1 MGYVGSRLV
10 EYLSSKYNN
19 YNLFGLDTG
28 FFSNCLTGVNNI
40 PEIYLK
46 NQYFTDL
53 RNFKSI
59 KLNEKIDAVI
69 HLAAISNDPI
79 GNFNK
84 DITNDINLIA
94 SKKLIKKFIKYNN
107 IKKIIFASSCS
118 IYGNTGSLSKDEN
131 SKLDPLTPYA
141 KSKVEFERY
150 LLSIK
155 NNKIKT
161 TSLRFAT
168 ACGISPRLRLD
179 LVLNDFVASAYFK
192 NKIDILSDGE
202 AYRPL
207 IDTLDMCRALD
218 WALHRRNKQNHIA
231 INVGSKNNNFKIKD
245 LAVLVAKKF
254 RKCKINIL
262 GKSNPDKRSYI
273 VNFNLY
279 SKLAPEYRPIIKIDK
294 SISDLILLMKK
305 IESSDLNYRNN
316 EILRLNK
323 LKMLIMNKKITNK
336 FLWR

>member
-1 MGYVGSRLV
+1 
-10 EYLSSKYNN
+10 
-19 YNLFGLDTG
+19 
-28 FFSNCLTGVNNI
+28 
-40 PEIYLK
+40 
-46 NQYFTDL
+46 
-53 RNFKSI
+53 
-59 KLNEKIDAVI
+59 
-69 HLAAISNDPI
+69 
-79 GNFNK
+79 
-84 DITNDINLIA
+84 
-94 SKKLIKKFIKYNN
+94 
-107 IKKIIFASSCS
+107 
-118 IYGNTGSLSKDEN
+118 
-131 SKLDPLTPYA
+131 
-141 KSKVEFERY
+141 
-150 LLSIK
+150 
-155 NNKIKT
+155 
-161 TSLRFAT
+161 
-168 ACGISPRLRLD
+168 
-179 LVLNDFVASAYFK
+179 
-192 NKIDILSDGE
+192 
-202 AYRPL
+202 
-207 IDTLDMCRALD
+207 MCRALD